1 VVNPPLVV
9 MIKLQPGAEM
19 SLNSSLD
26 VWVRTPLSF
35 VLSAGNAPGIIQ
47 QGGGAL
53 PEKERDIPGGYT
65 TLGFGVLFG
74 VQTRFDPVVVS
85 NALFSQER

>member
-1 VVNPPLVV
+1 
-9 MIKLQPGAEM
+9 M

-35 VLSAGNAPGIIQ
+35 VLSAGNAPGVVQ

-65 TLGFGVLFG
+65 TVGFGVIFG
-74 VQTRFDPVVVS
+74 VQTRIDPVAIS
-85 NALFSQER
+85 KTLFSQD